1 MKIHTGLRGKNMYTV
16 PKNSSSEVILRVVV
30 TRRLQQK
37 ERERNVDK
45 DFSFNRPTTVHKFK

>member
-1 MKIHTGLRGKNMYTV
+1 MYTV